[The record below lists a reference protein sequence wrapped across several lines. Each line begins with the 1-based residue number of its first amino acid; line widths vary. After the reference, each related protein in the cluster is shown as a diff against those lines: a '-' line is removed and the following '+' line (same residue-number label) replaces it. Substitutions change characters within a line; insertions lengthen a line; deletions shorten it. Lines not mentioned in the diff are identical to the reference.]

1 MHDLLLVGLEA
12 VLGLTLVLLAGL
24 ASLRVL
30 RALRRGGALP
40 RWGLAGFLVGL
51 LVTLTITVLAHRYLA
66 FQVRTGFE
74 REVRDVLSDLRVLV
88 DRPRLAARFTAR
100 FVEAHPELHEEEFRR
115 FATGALADDP
125 EVSLVA
131 WLPRVPEEERQAW
144 EAAHGV
150 HLWAPRDGRRGPA
163 PPAPFHAPL
172 LWVVPDRVSFL
183 RGYDQVTSDQA
194 AGWLERA
201 ARENRTVLSPV
212 FPPGSGAGWQLWIAS
227 PVYEPG
233 KPVETPEQRLAATRG
248 WCLVYVRV
256 KELVDRVL
264 AGRRDRIAF
273 EIATLDHRGRLQ
285 RIYGPGEPHART
297 ARGRDGGPF
306 LVVRQ
311 ALSPGNTLWQV
322 TAWRVGP
329 LVSGV
334 LGQLPFL
341 VFAAG
346 LLLTFLAGW
355 LLDDAERRHLHL
367 HELAEDRERRLR
379 DTEQSFE
386 SILEAA
392 PEAIVLVSPGDLRI
406 QRVNAFASR
415 WLGRTRDQLEA
426 RSLDEILVVPR
437 GMELEELLQRL
448 ISPPSEADRYVRV
461 RLADGR
467 EAEAEVAGAHAVF
480 GGRPTIVLMMRDV
493 SLLEQAR
500 RSAEAASEAKNQ
512 FLANV
517 SHEIRTP
524 LNGILGMTELAL
536 DADLDPG
543 LREHLETVH
552 RCAGDL
558 MVIIDDVLDFSR
570 LEAGELELANR
581 PFSPRELAEK
591 VLEQLAPRARAKGL
605 LLAGVLRRDLPAR
618 VLGDPGR
625 VEKVLQNLLGNAIK
639 FTDRGRVVLR
649 VLPAGPPDG
658 SRVTLR
664 FEVID
669 TGRGIDPANREA
681 IFEPFRQEG
690 GSRTRAR
697 GGFGLGL
704 ALTRHVV
711 RAMGGSLDFES
722 TPGEGSRFWV
732 ELPLELSGDG
742 RPPAPDETLVGI
754 PALVVHPDEAAREA
768 LQEAL
773 LELGLRATGFG
784 DTVAAIPEAEQRRR
798 DGAPFRV
805 VLLAR
810 EAFEDGEVERL
821 LPLLAPEPAVLAVSP
836 VPLHEAPAPAA
847 GVVELPVI
855 RPHLHGQLFAALG
868 HDADATAGE
877 KHDTRPHRV
886 LVVDDNPVNRRL
898 ARGLLERGGY
908 EVVEAANGEEAL
920 AALEREGPA
929 IDLVLMDVQM
939 PVLDGLEA
947 TRRIRRMPGLG
958 ELPVVALTAH
968 ALAGDREECLA
979 AGMDDYLSKPLNRDE
994 LLATVAR
1001 WVRRARG
1008 GKRAVQ
1014 DSNLRPAD

>member
-1 MHDLLLVGLEA
+1 MHDLLLVGLETT
-12 VLGLTLVLLAGL
+12 LGLTLVLLAGL

-30 RALRRGGALP
+30 RAFRRGTGLP
-40 RWGLAGFLVGL
+40 RWGLGGFVVGL
-51 LVTLTITVLAHRYLA
+51 LVTLTFTVLAHRYLA
-66 FQVRTGFE
+66 FQVRSGFE
-74 REVRDVLSDLRVLV
+74 REVQDVLSDLRVLV
-88 DRPRLAARFTAR
+88 DRPRLAARFAAR
-100 FVEAHPELHEEEFRR
+100 FVEARPDLAEEEFRT
-115 FATGALADDP
+115 FAAGALADNP
-125 EVSLVA
+125 EISLVA
-131 WLPRVPEEERQAW
+131 WLPRVPEEERRAW

-150 HLWAPRDGRRGPA
+150 RLWTPRDGTRGPA

-172 LWVVPDRVSFL
+172 LWVVPGRVSFL
-183 RGYDQVTSDQA
+183 RGYDQVASHQA

-201 ARENRTVLSPV
+201 ARENQTMLSPV
-212 FPPGSGAGWQLWIAS
+212 FPPGRGTGWQLWIAS
-227 PVYEPG
+227 PVYVAG
-233 KPVETPEQRLAATRG
+233 APVETPDERLAATRG

-256 KELVDRVL
+256 RTLVDRVL
-264 AGRRDRIAF
+264 AGRRERIAF
-273 EIATLDHRGRLQ
+273 EVATLDHRGRLQ
-285 RIYGPGEPHART
+285 RIYASEEGSRQT
-297 ARGRDGGPF
+297 ARGSGGEP
-306 LVVRQ
+306 LLIVRKS
-311 ALSPGNTLWQV
+311 LPLGNTTWRV
-322 TAWRVGP
+322 TAWRTGP
-329 LVSGV
+329 LIGGI
-334 LGQLPFL
+334 LGQLPLL
-341 VFAAG
+341 VFASG
-346 LLLTFLAGW
+346 LLLSFLAGW

-367 HELAEDRERRLR
+367 HELAEDRGRRLR

-415 WLGRTRDQLEA
+415 WLGRPREQLEG
-426 RSLDEILVVPR
+426 RPLDEILVVPE
-437 GMELEELLQRL
+437 GTEVEELLQRL
-448 ISPPSEADRYVRV
+448 IAPPSEADRYVRV
-461 RLADGR
+461 SLADGR

-480 GGRPTIVLMMRDV
+480 GGRPTIVLMIRDV

-591 VLEQLAPRARAKGL
+591 VLEQLAPRARTRGL
-605 LLAGVLRRDLPAR
+605 LLVGILRRDLPAR

-639 FTDRGRVVLR
+639 FTDRGSVVLR

-658 SRVTLR
+658 TRVTLR

-681 IFEPFRQEG
+681 IFEPFRQED

-711 RAMGGSLDFES
+711 RAMGGTLDFES
-722 TPGEGSRFWV
+722 TPGQGSRFWV
-732 ELPLELSGDG
+732 ELPLETDG
-742 RPPAPDETLVGI
+742 EARPPAPDEALVGI
-754 PALVVHPDEAAREA
+754 PTLVVHPAEPAREA

-784 DTVAAIPEAEQRRR
+784 NVVAAIPEAEQRRR

-805 VLLAR
+805 ALLAR
-810 EAFEDGEVERL
+810 EVLENGDLERL
-821 LPLLAPEPAVLAVSP
+821 LPLLAREPAVLAVSP
-836 VPLHEAPAPAA
+836 VPLREAPSPAV
-847 GVVELPVI
+847 GVVELPVT
-855 RPHLHGQLFAALG
+855 RPHLHGQLLAALG
-868 HDADATAGE
+868 HGHEPVPEDPRDA
-877 KHDTRPHRV
+877 RPRRV

-920 AALEREGPA
+920 AVLERERDA

-979 AGMDDYLSKPLNRDE
+979 AGMDDYLSKPLNREE

-1001 WVRRARG
+1001 WLRRARG
-1008 GKRAVQ
+1008 GRRAVQ